1 MQRNFHE
8 ELEYN
13 ARCKAAIEYL
23 KLYIKDAKRQLKTS
37 IDVKTLELVLETVD
51 LKKEETEEVS

>member
-13 ARCKAAIEYL
+13 ARCHAAIETL
-23 KLYIKDAKRQLKTS
+23 KLFIKDAKQQLKSS
-37 IDVKTLELVLETVD
+37 IDIKTLELIVETVD
-51 LKKEETEEVS
+51 LKKEEAEGES